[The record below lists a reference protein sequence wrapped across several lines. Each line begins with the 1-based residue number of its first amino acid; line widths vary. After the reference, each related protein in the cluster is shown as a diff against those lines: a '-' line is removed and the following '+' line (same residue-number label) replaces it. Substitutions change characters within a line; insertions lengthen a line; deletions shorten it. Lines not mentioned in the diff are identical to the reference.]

1 MRALILSLVAQWIS
15 TSIAIIGIVSI
26 AFAVTGRWPP
36 PYVLL
41 GSSIGGALSPIV
53 WRLYR
58 AARGRRRIVPSVPP
72 GGTP

>member
-1 MRALILSLVAQWIS
+1 MRSLILSLLAQWIS
-15 TSIAIIGIVSI
+15 TSIAIIGIVAI

-58 AARGRRRIVPSVPP
+58 DVRGRRRILP
-72 GGTP
+72 